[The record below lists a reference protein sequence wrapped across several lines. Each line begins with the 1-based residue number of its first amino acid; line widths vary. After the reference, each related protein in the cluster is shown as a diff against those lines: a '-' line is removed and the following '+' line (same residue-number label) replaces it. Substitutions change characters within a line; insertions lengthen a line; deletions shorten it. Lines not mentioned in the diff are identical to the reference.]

1 MSEFDK
7 KTPEEQQAIIE
18 ASTEDSSSGSIFS
31 IFGASPAT
39 QRIKKDAV
47 DRSKLS
53 RRRKRYLEKTEGTT
67 AAGRGLY
74 GEESIEPDPPRTQTS
89 SETVR
94 KKGGAYHVMGRDRPG
109 SRKSGYGG
117 KGDTQCASIDLY
129 VGPQGADVA
138 EEDPTTGE
146 SIMVDP
152 DFTKDAARIYMSQK
166 TDIDDN
172 FGLCHGSVG
181 CPPAKSA
188 VGIKADGVRM
198 IGREG
203 IKLVTATDARN
214 SQGVLVDVPA
224 GIDLIA
230 GNDDRDLQPL
240 VKGSNLSF
248 ALAELS
254 DVVNSLNGI
263 LTGFLNEQME
273 FNQHV
278 MLHTHNSPFFGLPTL
293 QSITLG
299 PPAMK
304 TFSRNLMVHLR
315 DCAANKATLK
325 NWIFNYC
332 NPAGKKYF
340 CSRSNKTN

>member
-1 MSEFDK
+1 MSEFDQ

-18 ASTEDSSSGSIFS
+18 AQEKGLSPTEQIELLRGL
-31 IFGASPAT
+31 
-39 QRIKKDAV
+39 RVKKDAV
-47 DRSKLS
+47 DRTKLS
-53 RRRKRYLEKTEGTT
+53 RRRKRYLEKTEGES
-67 AAGRGLY
+67 AAGRGIF
-74 GEESIEPDPPRTQTS
+74 GEESIEPEPSRIQTS
-89 SETVR
+89 SEKVQR
-94 KKGGAYHVMGRDRPG
+94 KGGSIIVMGRDRPG

-117 KGDTQCASIDLY
+117 VGDTQCAAIDLS
-129 VGPQGADVA
+129 VGPQGSEVS
-138 EEDPTTGE
+138 EEDPKTGE
-146 SIMVDP
+146 KIMVDP

-166 TDIDDN
+166 TDIDHN
-172 FGLCHGSVG
+172 FNLCEGSVG

-203 IKLVTATDARN
+203 IKLVTSTDNRN

-240 VKGSNLSF
+240 VKGKSLTT

-278 MLHTHNSPFFGLPTL
+278 MMHTHNSPFFGAPTL
-293 QSITLG
+293 PSVPLVA
-299 PPAMK
+299 PAMK
-304 TFSRNLMVHLR
+304 AMSRNLMTHLR

-325 NWIFNYC
+325 NWSTNYC
-332 NPAGKKYF
+332 SPAGKKYI
-340 CSRSNKTN
+340 CSRSNNTN

>member
-7 KTPEEQQAIIE
+7 KTPEEQQAIAE
-18 ASTEDSSSGSIFS
+18 AMEKGLSLTEQLDLLKSM
-31 IFGASPAT
+31 
-39 QRIKKDAV
+39 RIKKDAV
-47 DRSKLS
+47 DRTKLSS
-53 RRRKRYLEKTEGTT
+53 RRRKYLEKTEGTT
-67 AAGRGLY
+67 AAGRGIF
-74 GEESIEPDPPRTQTS
+74 GDESIEPEPSRIQTS
-89 SETVR
+89 GEKVQR
-94 KKGGAYHVMGRDRPG
+94 KGGSLIVMGRDRPG

-117 KGDTQCASIDLY
+117 LGDTQCAAIDLT
-129 VGPQGADVA
+129 VGPQGADVT

-146 SIMVDP
+146 NIMVDP

-166 TDIDDN
+166 TDVDHN
-172 FGLCHGSVG
+172 FGLCEGAVG

-188 VGIKADGVRM
+188 VGIKADGVRV

-203 IKLVTATDARN
+203 IKLVTSTDAKN
-214 SQGVLVDVPA
+214 SQGVITSDAPS

-240 VKGSNLSF
+240 VKGRSLAT
-248 ALAELS
+248 ALTELS

-278 MLHTHNSPFFGLPTL
+278 MMHTHNSPFFGAPTL
-293 QSITLG
+293 PSVPLVA
-299 PPAMK
+299 PAMK
-304 TFSRNLMVHLR
+304 AMSRNLMTHLR

-325 NWIFNYC
+325 NWSTNYC
-332 NPAGKKYF
+332 SPAGKKYF
-340 CSRSNKTN
+340 CSRSNNTN

>member
-129 VGPQGADVA
+129 VGPQGAAAAPNIEPDSSNDCFFFA
-138 EEDPTTGE
+138 RYKRPRPSQPPTRCG
-146 SIMVDP
+146 SLGV
-152 DFTKDAARIYMSQK
+152 
-166 TDIDDN
+166 
-172 FGLCHGSVG
+172 FG
-181 CPPAKSA
+181 
-188 VGIKADGVRM
+188 
-198 IGREG
+198 
-203 IKLVTATDARN
+203 
-214 SQGVLVDVPA
+214 
-224 GIDLIA
+224 
-230 GNDDRDLQPL
+230 
-240 VKGSNLSF
+240 
-248 ALAELS
+248 
-254 DVVNSLNGI
+254 
-263 LTGFLNEQME
+263 
-273 FNQHV
+273 
-278 MLHTHNSPFFGLPTL
+278 
-293 QSITLG
+293 
-299 PPAMK
+299 
-304 TFSRNLMVHLR
+304 
-315 DCAANKATLK
+315 
-325 NWIFNYC
+325 
-332 NPAGKKYF
+332 
-340 CSRSNKTN
+340 